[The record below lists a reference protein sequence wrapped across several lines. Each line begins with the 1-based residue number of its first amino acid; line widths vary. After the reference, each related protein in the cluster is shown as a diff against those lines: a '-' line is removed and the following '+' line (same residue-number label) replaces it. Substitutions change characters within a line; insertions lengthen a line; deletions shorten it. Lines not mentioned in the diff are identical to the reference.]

1 MISSGLDCPWMTGGL
16 LEPEFVEFGSRS
28 DEKGVVAGI
37 DSAGCEEEE
46 EVLSTRITDL
56 RLGTVFE
63 DRSSGE
69 VLKTSMRSFRSGV
82 FERGALYGSLVVEL
96 ITRCDAVRCDMA
108 AMTCV
113 DVKAG
118 FNGT

>member
-1 MISSGLDCPWMTGGL
+1 MISSGLDCSSIIGEL
-16 LEPEFVEFGSRS
+16 LEELSVDFGSNR
-28 DEKGVVAGI
+28 EENGVVAGI
-37 DSAGCEEEE
+37 GSAGCEEE
-46 EVLSTRITDL
+46 EVLSTRTIDL

-63 DRSSGE
+63 DRFLGE
-69 VLKTSMRSFRSGV
+69 VLKSSMRSRRSGV
-82 FERGALYGSLVVEL
+82 FERGALYGSFVVEL